1 MASRQLLFGWGAGLP
16 KALHFPPS
24 VLISPQVKPFT
35 IPDRVASHAVESRAP
50 PMVRIPL
57 AVESF
62 TESLS
67 SGNSTAEHAF
77 PTIRPHATRLD
88 WLSTFQKQVPDVQ
101 LTHIAAGHL
110 FSLVALYSQQRRES
124 WLLGTGINSRGQLGA
139 LPGHNRHW
147 DVQLHQVTGR
157 IKAVQCGREHALVVV
172 THGGGQ
178 SDRMERDYLY
188 GCGSNAY
195 GQLGDKS
202 TNSPAALGVPD
213 QQLGDSSHPGFPP
226 HTWPLHPLR
235 LPNSPTSYADMAC
248 GLDHTIL
255 QLDDHRICSMG
266 WGADGQLGRGEKT
279 QTLSTPGVI
288 PRFSPH
294 RIVKLASRGD
304 FTLALTEGHQV
315 YVWGNS
321 EYGQAMLGKRID
333 RILMP
338 TLVPFN
344 QPIVDIAAG
353 GTHAL
358 VLTAS
363 GEMYT
368 CGYGALGLDP
378 QGEQFE
384 TVIPTRIPW
393 LKSNGIVVSV
403 YCGLEYSACLTDDG
417 KLFMWG
423 LNSPFHR
430 LDPVAPDAT
439 EHVYQPHPVIFKGG
453 APTRG
458 QVCVETVACGSHHVL
473 ARGHFSA

>member
-1 MASRQLLFGWGAGLP
+1 MASRQLLFGWGAGLSR
-16 KALHFPPS
+16 ALHFPPS
-24 VLISPQVKPFT
+24 VLNSSHSKPVT
-35 IPDRVASHAVESRAP
+35 IPGRVTTPTVESPAP
-50 PMVRIPL
+50 PMVQIPL

-62 TESLS
+62 TESIS
-67 SGNSTAEHAF
+67 SDNCTINHEF
-77 PTIRPHATRLD
+77 PIIRPHATHLD

-110 FSLVALYSQQRRES
+110 FSLVGLYSHHRGES
-124 WLLGTGINSRGQLGA
+124 WLVGTGINSRGQLGA
-139 LPGHNRHW
+139 FPCHNHHW
-147 DVQLHQVTGR
+147 DAQLHQVAGR

-172 THGGGQ
+172 TQRSGQ
-178 SDRMERDYLY
+178 SGRMERDYLY

-195 GQLGDKS
+195 GQLGDES
-202 TNSPAALGVPD
+202 TNSPTVTGVLD
-213 QQLGDSSHPGFPP
+213 QPLGDAPHPALPP
-226 HTWPLHPLR
+226 RTWPLHLLG
-235 LPNSPTSYADMAC
+235 LPDLPATYIDVVC
-248 GLDHTIL
+248 GLDHSIL
-255 QLDDHRICSMG
+255 QTEDNRVYSMG

-279 QTLSTPGVI
+279 QTLSTPGEI
-288 PRFSPH
+288 PWFTRH

-304 FTLALTEGHQV
+304 FTLALTERHQV

-358 VLTAS
+358 VLTER

-368 CGYGALGLDP
+368 CGYGVLGLDP
-378 QGEQFE
+378 GGEQLE
-384 TVIPTRIPW
+384 TLIPTRIPW
-393 LKSNGIVVSV
+393 PKANGHVIHV

-417 KLFMWG
+417 RFFLWG

-430 LDPVAPDAT
+430 LDPVAPSAT
-439 EHVYQPHPVIFKGG
+439 EHVYQPRPVIFEGG
-453 APTRG
+453 SQTNGHVR
-458 QVCVETVACGSHHVL
+458 VETVACGSHHVL
-473 ARGHFSA
+473 ARGFVS